1 MLEQDDVKVKLNNSF
16 MTNILD
22 EKNSLIISNNDEMT
36 NNVEVTCLF

>member
-22 EKNSLIISNNDEMT
+22 KKNNLIISNSDEMT
-36 NNVEVTCLF
+36 NNVQVTCVF

>member
-22 EKNSLIISNNDEMT
+22 KKNNLIISNNDEMT
-36 NNVEVTCLF
+36 KNVQVTCVF

>member
-22 EKNSLIISNNDEMT
+22 KKNGLIISNSDEMT
-36 NNVEVTCLF
+36 NNVQVTCVF

>member
-22 EKNSLIISNNDEMT
+22 KKNSLILSNNDEMT
-36 NNVEVTCLF
+36 NNVQVACLF